1 MLEHGVIEETDMDL
15 IHFVETAKAAWEVI
29 RDWYQLA

>member
-1 MLEHGVIEETDMDL
+1 MDL
-15 IHFVETAKAAWEVI
+15 IHFVETAPEAWAVI